1 MAIMRTKRKRNTKKK
16 TRNDRSIPATGIS
29 ARLPAIQFKRN
40 TWVNRSRRIHFAGAG
55 VLFLVSAASLSAAQE
70 APPASPATP
79 AQDSSSK
86 ADKQGKKKYS
96 HLNDFL
102 IRGTVFNERALS
114 FPDVELR
121 LRKEGEKKYKWETH
135 TNSRGEFAVRVPQ
148 GSTYEILVHVKGF
161 TDQTKAVEAKGGGNE
176 ETLVFRMQPI
186 TGDAK

>member
-1 MAIMRTKRKRNTKKK
+1 MTDQFPPLASPH
-16 TRNDRSIPATGIS
+16 RS
-29 ARLPAIQFKRN
+29 LPSNFKRN
-40 TWVNRSRRIHFAGAG
+40 TRVNRSRRIHFVVAGMLLL
-55 VLFLVSAASLSAAQE
+55 VLAASLSAAQE

-79 AQDSSSK
+79 ASK
-86 ADKQGKKKYS
+86 ADKPGKKRYS

-121 LRKEGEKKYKWETH
+121 LRKEGEKKYKWETY

-148 GSTYEILVHVKGF
+148 GSNYEILVRVKGF